1 MTSRRRWLPLALLLV
16 LAGSGTAEAAG
27 GPARGQARAT
37 GAAKNKKRVAP
48 ARLPARKPAVRPP
61 RARLLEGPLDATSR
75 RLYLTIMLEG
85 SMSLSKSVDLG
96 YSLTEMPKSRVKR
109 ISERNFRRTAKW
121 VLANAHQLPLTAATA
136 REINSRLRE
145 GMVGEEGDR
154 QPDLASWQFLGD
166 AKAERQL
173 RRDPVGLAERI
184 HTETQGFNEAFF
196 DANGRTARLMADLAL
211 IKAGRPPAL
220 YPSLAEY
227 ARTAS
232 PLLFGWSQR
241 ERIQQN
247 FPSLVERGEERLNEL
262 RAAPA
267 SGR

>member
-1 MTSRRRWLPLALLLV
+1 MTSRRRWLPLALVLI
-16 LAGSGTAEAAG
+16 LAGAGTAEAAG
-27 GPARGQARAT
+27 GPARGQARA
-37 GAAKNKKRVAP
+37 AANKKTKRAAP
-48 ARLPARKPAVRPP
+48 ARVPARKPAARPP
-61 RARLLEGPLDATSR
+61 RPRLLEGPLDAPTR

-96 YSLTEMPKSRVKR
+96 ISLTEMPKSRVKR

-121 VLANAHQLPLTAATA
+121 LLANAHQLPLSADTA
-136 REINSRLRE
+136 REINTRLRE
-145 GMVGEEGDR
+145 GMVGEESDR
-154 QPDLASWQFLGD
+154 QPDLASWQFLGES
-166 AKAERQL
+166 KAERQL

-247 FPSLVERGEERLNEL
+247 FPSLVERGEARLNEL
-262 RAAPA
+262 RSAPPSA
-267 SGR
+267 R